1 MRGAFAETSSEED
14 RTHGVNK
21 ECSSRSRG
29 AGCPVKQAC
38 RYLTSQHTRLFLL
51 HLLKISH
58 IRSTYSRAVRSLPPS
73 HSLRVFDKRARL
85 AASHVSPSVLVCL
98 FGWKKIASDGRSL
111 GRSVGWL
118 SSCAVGRGA
127 PARRLSSRR
136 REMSDGC
143 RGSGGRGGG
152 ETAGG
157 PSVRPLA
164 VAEFMPRGTRGALFP
179 AES

>member
-1 MRGAFAETSSEED
+1 MSDEPGSTFNKNHILYPIRSLYFSSPQQAIEECVKGAFEKTSSEED

-21 ECSSRSRG
+21 EYSSRSRG

-73 HSLRVFDKRARL
+73 HSLRVFDKLARL

-111 GRSVGWL
+111 GRSVGCL
-118 SSCAVGRGA
+118 HV
-127 PARRLSSRR
+127 P
-136 REMSDGC
+136 
-143 RGSGGRGGG
+143 
-152 ETAGG
+152 
-157 PSVRPLA
+157 
-164 VAEFMPRGTRGALFP
+164 
-179 AES
+179 